1 VKQLVA
7 NPPKPLTFRAAI
19 LESEAAALPG
29 SGLANWQALV
39 AEVGCSAA
47 PSQIDCVRAV
57 PAATIKNI
65 IEQQLLAFAP
75 VSDQVTASSDVRSN
89 FITHKAA
96 QVPLFFGSNS
106 QEGRVFAAAAGL
118 DTPNPP
124 ITSAQFL
131 NATFPGQPAFQA
143 AIAAAYPAD
152 VVAVPYL
159 LASAVITDATFTCPI
174 SALSTLARLSGYDVW
189 RYYFNASFP
198 NTQLFPNA
206 GVYHASEIPEVFG
219 TYPTEGATAQE
230 INLSTYMQRV
240 WAHFAKHPFT
250 GIPWP
255 ELGTNRGVELGDL
268 GGNGIDGEKTIPL
281 ISVDYIC
288 AVYAPLIAVQGL

>member
-1 VKQLVA
+1 MKQLVA

-39 AEVGCSAA
+39 AEVGCTAA
-47 PSQIDCVRAV
+47 LSQIDCVRAV
-57 PAATIKNI
+57 PAATIKNT
-65 IEQQLLAFAP
+65 IEQQSLAFAP

-131 NATFPGQPAFQA
+131 NATFPGQPAFQV

-189 RYYFNASFP
+189 RYYFNAQFP
-198 NTQLFPNA
+198 Q
-206 GVYHASEIPEVFG
+206 HATLPQRRRLPRQRDPRGLRHVPDRGRDG
-219 TYPTEGATAQE
+219 TGDQP
-230 INLSTYMQRV
+230 QRV
-240 WAHFAKHPFT
+240 HAEGLGAFREAPRYWHPMAGT
-250 GIPWP
+250 GYQPR
-255 ELGTNRGVELGDL
+255 RGA
-268 GGNGIDGEKTIPL
+268 GGSGWEWD
-281 ISVDYIC
+281 
-288 AVYAPLIAVQGL
+288 